1 MKKYQ
6 NKYRIPSA
14 RASFWDYGWKAAYF
28 VTICT
33 NNREYWFGEI
43 KYGSHGRPCAFLSE
57 IGKIVQTEWLK
68 TFEMR
73 PDMNLWMGEYVVMP
87 NHFHAII
94 GIGDNEYNIRD
105 TRWDGDRGDPAN
117 RDGDRGDC
125 DGDRTDA
132 MDGNRTDAMH
142 CVSTANPANPIDPTE
157 SANKPDNH
165 DTPENKKSKNQFG
178 AQSKNL
184 ASIIRGFKIG
194 VTKNARQFN
203 PRFAWQPRYHD
214 HIIRD
219 EKSYQR
225 ISKYIIN
232 NPEKW
237 NEDTFNPGNR

>member
-105 TRWDGDRGDPAN
+105 TRWDGDR
-117 RDGDRGDC
+117 
-125 DGDRTDA
+125 
-132 MDGNRTDAMH
+132 TDAMH
-142 CVSTANPANPIDPTE
+142 CVS
-157 SANKPDNH
+157 
-165 DTPENKKSKNQFG
+165 TPENKKSKNQFG